1 MNLPLS
7 SVRPLQQSIPP
18 MKDTLRSSARAF
30 ARAALRPA
38 FALALAG
45 LVSASAATV
54 NGTLNKDVTA
64 KEKFPTTNY
73 GADAIL
79 QVSAQTG
86 YTKYV
91 YLQFTVSG
99 IPAGA
104 TGISAQ
110 LKLRSQT
117 TGTGRSITAHAV
129 TSTSWTESALNWSN
143 KPALGTALSTV
154 SSHTSG
160 ADSVWAVGAHV
171 TGNGTF
177 ALGLD
182 GTYSG
187 DTTFSS
193 KEGSNAPVLVVTYT
207 PPAAYAVYWGNTH
220 AHTTYTVSHGGV
232 PPDNGP
238 PSGHYTMARNAA
250 NNMDFYVTTDHSQET
265 TFHPTSATN
274 AAWVNS
280 KADATAATDS
290 TFVALTGYEHS
301 ENNGDSQ
308 GPNPGNGHINVIN
321 TNTYLD
327 ALESPVDLPYLYNWL
342 ANTAQPNGT
351 GLPIVASFNHP
362 GLTQYNN
369 WAYRTAAATDIIT
382 LLEVINSNDSIHESS
397 YRAAN
402 NAGWKVSPTSGN
414 DNHGFWGMNWKGTVH
429 NSRVGVLATALTKA
443 AILDAMKNRR
453 TFATRNKNLALHY
466 TANGVIMGSTLSSPG
481 TITFVVTATDPD
493 TGTNNNITLI
503 EVVRP
508 DGTVAASFTP
518 PAGSYSVNWTS
529 TAVSVG
535 TNKYFYVRARNAEF
549 GATAMGW
556 AAPIWTGL

>member
-1 MNLPLS
+1 MNLPFS
-7 SVRPLQQSIPP
+7 SVRPLQQLIPP
-18 MKDTLRSSARAF
+18 MKDTLRSPARAF
-30 ARAALRPA
+30 ARVALRPA

-54 NGTLNKDVTA
+54 NGALNKDVAA
-64 KEKFPTTNY
+64 KERFPTTNY
-73 GADAIL
+73 GADTII

-86 YTKYV
+86 YAKHI

-99 IPAGA
+99 IPAGS

-117 TGTGRSITAHAV
+117 TATGRSITAHAV
-129 TSTSWTESALNWSN
+129 TSTSWTEAGLNWSN

-160 ADSVWAVGAHV
+160 ADSVWAVGGHV

-193 KEGSNAPVLVVTYT
+193 KEGANAPVLVVTYT
-207 PPAAYAVYWGNTH
+207 PPAAYSVYFGNTH
-220 AHTTYTVSHGGV
+220 AHSTYTSSHGAV

-238 PSGHYTMARNAA
+238 PIQHFNLAKNAA

-265 TFHPTSATN
+265 AFEPTNANN
-274 AAWVNS
+274 AAWLDT
-280 KADATAATDS
+280 KADAAEATDAG
-290 TFVALTGYEHS
+290 FVGLAGYEHS
-301 ENNGDSQ
+301 ENNA
-308 GPNPGNGHINVIN
+308 GPNPGTGHINVIN
-321 TNTYLD
+321 TATYLD
-327 ALESPVDLPYLYNWL
+327 ALETGIDLPYLYNWL
-342 ANTAQPNGT
+342 ANTAQPNGS

-369 WAYRTAAATDIIT
+369 WGYRTAAVTDIIT
-382 LLEVINSNDSIHESS
+382 LLEVINSNDGIHESS

-414 DNHGFWGMNWKGTVH
+414 DNHGFWGLNWNGTVH

-443 AILDAMKNRR
+443 GILDAMKNRR

-466 TANGVIMGSTLSSPG
+466 TANGVIMGSTLGTPS
-481 TITFVVTATDPD
+481 TITFVVTAADPD

-508 DGTVAASFTP
+508 DGSVAASFTP
-518 PAGSYSVNWTS
+518 PANSYSVNWTS
-529 TAVSVG
+529 SAISVG
-535 TNKYFYVRARNAEF
+535 TNKYFYVRASNAEF
-549 GATAMGW
+549 GATAMAW